1 MSYTEHDETMDSRS
15 LDGITASG
23 AAESSPVGVSQ
34 EAPGVERADP
44 AGDRTEGI
52 APVLEAGTEEEA
64 TAPAAQAE
72 GGGLDP
78 PEAPLPSGESEQTG
92 EAGPETPV
100 EEKPKRKRVSRK
112 KAADSPEDTSGGEA
126 AGEAAQAS
134 EEEDTSSGASDDLS
148 AQGGDTPEHDDDED
162 LETDA
167 FVLSDGGEEM
177 PPTPLEG
184 TGDDDTADA
193 PMEGPEPAP
202 SPKARPAR
210 RTASAAKTA
219 NRPKKEFTSRPL
231 KDKPT
236 LLSLDLNKLDED
248 LSEEER
254 NEWNAIYASY
264 RSKSILTGRIMGIDT
279 HSFTVRNRETR
290 QTERRKMLCAVIIN
304 YRVKV
309 LIPETE
315 ENG

>member
-148 AQGGDTPEHDDDED
+148 AQGGDTPEGLAE
-162 LETDA
+162 
-167 FVLSDGGEEM
+167 LSRRWDRI
-177 PPTPLEG
+177 
-184 TGDDDTADA
+184 TG
-193 PMEGPEPAP
+193 
-202 SPKARPAR
+202 
-210 RTASAAKTA
+210 
-219 NRPKKEFTSRPL
+219 
-231 KDKPT
+231 
-236 LLSLDLNKLDED
+236 
-248 LSEEER
+248 
-254 NEWNAIYASY
+254 I
-264 RSKSILTGRIMGIDT
+264 
-279 HSFTVRNRETR
+279 
-290 QTERRKMLCAVIIN
+290 
-304 YRVKV
+304 
-309 LIPETE
+309 
-315 ENG
+315 

>member
-100 EEKPKRKRVSRK
+100 EEKRRIPRKI
-112 KAADSPEDTSGGEA
+112 
-126 AGEAAQAS
+126 
-134 EEEDTSSGASDDLS
+134 
-148 AQGGDTPEHDDDED
+148 H
-162 LETDA
+162 
-167 FVLSDGGEEM
+167 
-177 PPTPLEG
+177 
-184 TGDDDTADA
+184 
-193 PMEGPEPAP
+193 PA
-202 SPKARPAR
+202 ARPLGRPPR
-210 RTASAAKTA
+210 R
-219 NRPKKEFTSRPL
+219 L
-231 KDKPT
+231 
-236 LLSLDLNKLDED
+236 
-248 LSEEER
+248 
-254 NEWNAIYASY
+254 
-264 RSKSILTGRIMGIDT
+264 
-279 HSFTVRNRETR
+279 
-290 QTERRKMLCAVIIN
+290 RRK
-304 YRVKV
+304 
-309 LIPETE
+309 IPPAAPRMI
-315 ENG
+315 

>member
-100 EEKPKRKRVSRK
+100 EEK
-112 KAADSPEDTSGGEA
+112 
-126 AGEAAQAS
+126 
-134 EEEDTSSGASDDLS
+134 
-148 AQGGDTPEHDDDED
+148 
-162 LETDA
+162 
-167 FVLSDGGEEM
+167 
-177 PPTPLEG
+177 
-184 TGDDDTADA
+184 
-193 PMEGPEPAP
+193 
-202 SPKARPAR
+202 
-210 RTASAAKTA
+210 AKTQA
-219 NRPKKEFTSRPL
+219 GFPQKGGGFPGRYIR
-231 KDKPT
+231 
-236 LLSLDLNKLDED
+236 
-248 LSEEER
+248 R
-254 NEWNAIYASY
+254 RGRWGG
-264 RSKSILTGRIMGIDT
+264 RSG
-279 HSFTVRNRETR
+279 V
-290 QTERRKMLCAVIIN
+290 
-304 YRVKV
+304 
-309 LIPETE
+309 
-315 ENG
+315 